1 MHNKQQWNEL
11 TGQEKVG
18 VIGLS
23 ALQLALLGA
32 ALWDIRYRS
41 ATEINGKKWVWTMVS
56 FLNFIGP
63 LAYFKFGRKH
73 G

>member
-1 MHNKQQWNEL
+1 MNNKKQWNEL
-11 TGQEKVG
+11 TGKEKVG

-23 ALQLALLGA
+23 AIQLALLGA
-32 ALWDIRYRS
+32 ALWDIRHRS
-41 ATEINGKKWVWTMVS
+41 ATDINGKKWVWTMVS
-56 FLNFIGP
+56 FLNFVGP

>member
-1 MHNKQQWNEL
+1 MSNKKQWNEL

-18 VIGLS
+18 LIGLS
-23 ALQLALLGA
+23 TIQLALLGA
-32 ALWDIRYRS
+32 ALWDICHRP

-56 FLNFIGP
+56 FLNFVGP